1 MPTTFPDSTRV
12 ALSESARKQRAL
24 RGVLNGAVGDVA
36 ALALIPFVYLLV
48 RASQKPV
55 GEIAQLLIRPKTLE
69 VLATTSA
76 LVLCVVVTT
85 VVMGVLMAS
94 GLHFVRLP
102 FRGLLLIPTVLPLA
116 IPSYVFTYTWVALIP
131 GFSGFFAAAFILSI
145 TTLPYVILAT
155 LSGLRTVD
163 SSQIE
168 VARSLGLTLSQIF
181 RRVVFPQVKGHISA
195 GALLSGLYV
204 LSDFGAVSLLNVE
217 TLTVSIQNLFKSSYD
232 RSAASVIGL
241 LLFLAAAIF
250 VSLESVLKGRDFESK
265 SAEGFQERIRRVN
278 NLPLSILTTAVLALY
293 SLLAVVLPFYVLIS
307 RYLQNP
313 SAVAISD
320 LATAALSTI
329 SVAAMGAFI
338 AFLLSLPLAFL
349 ATQGTSAFASV
360 TEKVTLMAHALP
372 GVVVGLA
379 LVSFGS
385 RLGPL
390 YQSIFLLAFA
400 YAVLFLAKSVASTSA
415 ALSLVSPQLKE
426 VAATLGKS
434 KSSVTMQVVFPIAL
448 PNLALGVLLVFLT
461 AMKELPATLMLRPTG
476 MDTLATEIWSY
487 AAISRFNEAAPYALL
502 LVLIAAIPT
511 FILTIPRTAQ
521 RETEKKVSYL

>member
-1 MPTTFPDSTRV
+1 VKTQKDFGSYG
-12 ALSESARKQRAL
+12 LRAL
-24 RGVLNGAVGDVA
+24 VVGVLI
-36 ALALIPFVYLLV
+36 LISQPLIYLVL
-48 RASQKPV
+48 RASEKSGTDV
-55 GEIAQLLIRPKTLE
+55 IALLSRQKTLE
-69 VLATTSA
+69 VLGLTLA
-76 LVLCVVVTT
+76 LLCIVVAINVFLGT
-85 VVMGVLMAS
+85 AIAA
-94 GLHFVRLP
+94 GLHYVRIPYPRLMFVST
-102 FRGLLLIPTVLPLA
+102 ILPLA
-116 IPSYVFTYTWVALIP
+116 IPSYVFTYTWIALIP
-131 GFSGFFAAAFILSI
+131 SLQGLWAAAFILVLS
-145 TTLPYVILAT
+145 TLPYMLLAVSISFARID
-155 LSGLRTVD
+155 SGL
-163 SSQIE
+163 IE
-168 VARSLGLTLSQIF
+168 VARSLGLSKFAVFT
-181 RRVVFPQVKGHISA
+181 RVILPQVRRSISA

-250 VSLESVLKGRDFESK
+250 VSLESVLKGRDYESRG
-265 SAEGFQERIRRVN
+265 AEGFQQRIRRVS
-278 NLPLSILTTAVLALY
+278 NLPLSILTTSVLALY
-293 SLLAVVLPFYVLIS
+293 SLLAVALPFYVLIS

-313 SAVAISD
+313 SAVEFSD

-338 AFLLSLPLAFL
+338 AFVLSLPLAFL
-349 ATQGTSAFASV
+349 ATQGASAFASV

-390 YQSIFLLAFA
+390 YQSVFLLAFA
-400 YAVLFLAKSVASTSA
+400 YAVLFLAKSVASSSA
-415 ALSLVSPQLKE
+415 ALNLVSPQLKE

-434 KSSVTMQVVFPIAL
+434 KSSVTLHVVFPIAL

-476 MDTLATEIWSY
+476 MDTLATEIWSF

-521 RETEKKVSYL
+521 KESAQKETEKKVSYL